1 MKANTILIFL
11 IVITTYSAYAQKKTD
26 ANIFGHVISGKEHLP
41 FVSIAIKGTTIG
53 TATDQTGH
61 YKLIDVP
68 LGRVTIIASYLGYKT
83 QEIIL
88 ITEGDQLHEVNFE
101 LEPDYFG
108 LDEVVV
114 SASKETQKRSESS
127 FIVNTINPKLFS
139 VAQIGTVSEG
149 LNYCSGLRMETN
161 CQNCGFNQV
170 RMNGMEGTYS
180 QILINGRPI
189 FSGLAGVYGL
199 ELIPS
204 NMIEKIEVIRGGGSA
219 LAGGN
224 AIAGTIDLK
233 LKEPKTNIY
242 EFGMSSALTGVGVS
256 NSGDPAAD
264 HRVNFNTSLVS
275 DDNKTGFSV
284 FGNHRLRDPFDAN
297 GDGFS
302 ELTKLQNTTVGAR
315 LFQRLSYRNKIS
327 VDFFQI
333 NEERR
338 GGNRFDYPVHEA
350 DIAESLTH
358 SITTGAITFDQY
370 TGEND
375 HLSVY
380 VAGQA
385 VTRDSYYGAER
396 SLSGYG
402 TTGDFTHNTGFQ
414 YKAQPG
420 NSTFIT
426 GIENTGGRL
435 TDTKLGFPYLEE
447 EFVDNDSVLVIK
459 HTDNSVN
466 AKQTTNTTGV
476 FAQYELGVQ
485 KLKITA
491 GGRVDYYT
499 VKDLTFS
506 NEELS
511 QFVFIPRLSLLYDF
525 NGYTQARMSYSRGYR
540 APQIYDEDLHLEA
553 SGLRTVIHRNGN
565 DLKQETS
572 NSFMASV
579 DFNKS
584 LGNLNVG
591 LLVEGFYTLL
601 SNPFVYE
608 FGESDENNEVVYTR
622 INSEEGAVVQGINA
636 ELNVFPS
643 GNFSFS
649 SGFTLQSSRYKEAQE
664 FNENRFFR
672 TPDSYGYFTIDW
684 DIEKNLSLSLT
695 GNYTGKMLVP
705 YFGLQLEDPAAGELR
720 MGDSFLELGS
730 KIRYNLSFNGTKME
744 IYAGVKNIFNSYQS
758 DFEKGIDRDPGYIYG
773 PSLPRTIYFGVRIGN
788 VLD

>member
-1 MKANTILIFL
+1 MKANTILISLL
-11 IVITTYSAYAQKKTD
+11 IIATYSAHAQKKTD

-219 LAGGN
+219 LSGGN
-224 AIAGTIDLK
+224 AIAGTINLK

-275 DDNKTGFSV
+275 DDNKTGFTV

-302 ELTKLQNTTVGAR
+302 ESTKLQNTTVGAR

-338 GGNRFDYPVHEA
+338 GGNRFDYPVHET

-358 SITTGAITFDQY
+358 KITTGAITFDQY

-435 TDTKLGFPYLEE
+435 TDTKLGFPYLAE
-447 EFVDNDSVLVIK
+447 EFVDNDSILVIK

-553 SGLRTVIHRNGN
+553 SGLRTVIHRTGH

-584 LGNLNVG
+584 LGKLNVG
-591 LLVEGFYTLL
+591 LLIEGFYTLL

-643 GNFSFS
+643 GSFSFS

-672 TPDSYGYFTIDW
+672 TPDSYGFFTIDW
-684 DIEKNLSLSLT
+684 DVEKNLSLSAT

-705 YFGLQLEDPAAGELR
+705 YFGLQIEDPEAGELR

-773 PSLPRTIYFGVRIGN
+773 PSLPRTIYLGLRIGN